1 MWVSPRLISY
11 QSRHIKST
19 LWDYAEWPPAPITS
33 EDLHWQQTSPQLC
46 FWASL
51 WTPDFWGFHLCVSS
65 AEPLKGYLLGV
76 ISHLGIFVEGFFFSR
91 YLLYIILRAQI
102 SEDFLLLLAKDNW
115 SLLLS
120 LVCKSHDTQGSCLAL
135 GLFFHKT
142 EVPFKSLWFNCFLSV
157 RHK

>member
-1 MWVSPRLISY
+1 MSLMWVSPRLISY

-19 LWDYAEWPPAPITS
+19 LWDYAEWPLP
-33 EDLHWQQTSPQLC
+33 LSPQR
-46 FWASL
+46 
-51 WTPDFWGFHLCVSS
+51 TPLTADIATALLLSFILDPW
-65 AEPLKGYLLGV
+65 LLG
-76 ISHLGIFVEGFFFSR
+76 ISLVCELSRTSKGIFAWRDLTLRYICGRFFFSR

-135 GLFFHKT
+135 GLFFHNT
-142 EVPFKSLWFNCFLSV
+142 EVPFKSL
-157 RHK
+157 